1 VCGSGQWKR
10 HGKEKK
16 AEVEMANEEDKG
28 RNIMKNKKTKVR
40 RIRQTKKR
48 DEKRKMG
55 GRRQEEKRNNDAT
68 VFRSPMKHITSSKSI
83 SF

>member
-55 GRRQEEKRNNDAT
+55 GGGGKKKRETMTRLFSARQ
-68 VFRSPMKHITSSKSI
+68 
-83 SF
+83 